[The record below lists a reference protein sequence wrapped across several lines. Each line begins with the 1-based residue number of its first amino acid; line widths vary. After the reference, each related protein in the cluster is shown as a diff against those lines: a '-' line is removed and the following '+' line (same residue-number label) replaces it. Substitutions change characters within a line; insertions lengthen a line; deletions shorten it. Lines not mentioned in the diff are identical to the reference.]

1 MKVEKT
7 ITKTSGRCINV
18 SASTVTSLRINNQI
32 ENTVR
37 VYDKGCIGVEGC
49 LGSADFDK
57 MQKTATDKLQQGIA
71 YPETHD
77 EPRTLS
83 VDVSKQIFAE
93 EEFVD
98 KIKHLVARLAKENP
112 EFIFSNKVILDSTE
126 KTYENS
132 DGAHLFYKGNCL
144 SVGLALQKKGSANI
158 MDEFYDCESDSF
170 DEDAICADIH
180 DKCRAFLTQ
189 LPQIQED
196 EVTIIGNIEPLQ
208 YAISHFV
215 ADLYFN
221 NASIFNGK
229 LGQKLFS
236 EKLNLTINRDPEKQ
250 LNLPFF
256 DAEGVVNDGY
266 TKHIVKNGVLTTL
279 LTCKKSAAQYNTE
292 NIGAASAQYNGVP
305 TIGIGGFSV
314 QPTAENLQ
322 QLVTGKAVYISVT
335 GGGDMTPSGDISIP
349 VMVAYLV
356 ENGKLVGKL
365 PEFAVSCNLF
375 DMLGDGFVG
384 ACENGFYRFGK
395 RQYFVYK
402 AKLVNKQ

>member
-18 SASTVTSLRINNQI
+18 SASTVTSLRINNRI

-83 VDVSKQIFAE
+83 MDVSKQIFAE

-196 EVTIIGNIEPLQ
+196 EVTVIGNIEPLQ

-266 TKHIVKNGVLTTL
+266 TKHIV
-279 LTCKKSAAQYNTE
+279 E
-292 NIGAASAQYNGVP
+292 
-305 TIGIGGFSV
+305 
-314 QPTAENLQ
+314 TA
-322 QLVTGKAVYISVT
+322 Y
-335 GGGDMTPSGDISIP
+335 
-349 VMVAYLV
+349 
-356 ENGKLVGKL
+356 
-365 PEFAVSCNLF
+365 
-375 DMLGDGFVG
+375 
-384 ACENGFYRFGK
+384 
-395 RQYFVYK
+395 
-402 AKLVNKQ
+402 